1 MTGTYLL
8 LVSERPAVRAFFDSL
23 RAVDARGLQ
32 IRPVPVDADSI
43 SEVRLP
49 TVPGSVVMAI
59 DVALDVEFSARICEA
74 YRARMP
80 GLPVLAVI
88 CCPHIVTPLQLRL
101 LAKAGVSGL
110 LDLESTATESLR
122 VLHSMRRGSVVLH
135 AALNEGEDAVMDGLL
150 MSKTGLRLGKN
161 GDDTRLRIVRLLATG
176 MSDRQI
182 GDMVNLSRHTVHH
195 HVERLCRELGTRN
208 RTELAAWAGRNGLY
222 GRNPTLR

>member
-1 MTGTYLL
+1 MTGTCLL
-8 LVSERPAVRAFFDSL
+8 LVSERPAVRAFFESL

-32 IRPVPVDADSI
+32 IRPLPANADAVT
-43 SEVRLP
+43 EVRLP
-49 TVPGSVVMAI
+49 SASGHVVMAV

-101 LAKAGVSGL
+101 LTKAGVSGL
-110 LDLESTATESLR
+110 LDLEAPAAESLR
-122 VLHSMRRGSVVLH
+122 ALHAVTRGNLVLH
-135 AALNEGEDAVMDGLL
+135 AALNEARGAAMDGLL
-150 MSKTGLRLGKN
+150 LSKTGLRSGKN

-182 GDMVNLSRHTVHH
+182 GDVVNLSRHTVHH

-222 GRNPTLR
+222 GRKPILP